1 MIEQNKTAASES
13 STNLAWNKPRA
24 RPFGS
29 GHCLW
34 DPSRKWR
41 VWTLLLCWPSRGG
54 PSQAHWLGQWVLT
67 GSTWYVVREI
77 QARGQGFSPS
87 ALSAVWA
94 KWLLFVE
101 AVLCVVGCLAEFLG
115 TRSHPSPCPIFTIKS
130 VSTHFTPC
138 WEPLQQ
144 ESSRQSLA
152 LFQKGFPVDIE
163 KKSYILVCPEG
174 SPSRKWKP
182 ILISHFRVAF
192 STKARNALW

>member
-115 TRSHPSPCPIFTIKS
+115 TRGHPSPLPHFYNQKCLHTFHPLLRTTATGEQSS
-130 VSTHFTPC
+130 VSGIVSKRF
-138 WEPLQQ
+138 
-144 ESSRQSLA
+144 SSRYW
-152 LFQKGFPVDIE
+152 KE
-163 KKSYILVCPEG
+163 KLYTCL
-174 SPSRKWKP
+174 SRR
-182 ILISHFRVAF
+182 I
-192 STKARNALW
+192 T